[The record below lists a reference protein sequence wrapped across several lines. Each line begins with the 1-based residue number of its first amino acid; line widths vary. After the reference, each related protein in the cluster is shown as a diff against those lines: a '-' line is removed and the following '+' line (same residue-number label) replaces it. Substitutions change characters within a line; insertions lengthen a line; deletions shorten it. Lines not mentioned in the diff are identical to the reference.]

1 MKNNLSNLIIK
12 FTLTLLQRIGIIL
25 KNFLVA
31 ALLCITHCCFA
42 DEPPFSEA
50 ILNYTQNNLPNSGT
64 LKAGNG
70 FIYVDVDDKYVH
82 DLIQFIEKSGF
93 QKPPYF
99 EDSNLVGAHITVVY
113 PDEMK
118 KYNLDQIS
126 ESGTTIHFD
135 PVECKLITPPNWK
148 EIDKVYCIVVN
159 SPQLDEIREKYGL
172 PIREYRF
179 HITIGVKPIAVEAIS
194 N

>member
-1 MKNNLSNLIIK
+1 MIIK

-25 KNFLVA
+25 KKFFVA
-31 ALLCITHCCFA
+31 ALLFITHCCFA
-42 DEPPFSEA
+42 HEPPFSEA
-50 ILNYTQNNLPNSGT
+50 ILNYTQNNLPNCGT
-64 LKAGNG
+64 LKAENG
-70 FIYVDVDDKYVH
+70 FVYVDVDDKYVH

-99 EDSNLVGAHITVVY
+99 GESDLVGAHITVIY

-135 PVECKLITPPNWK
+135 PIECKLLTPPNWK
-148 EIDKVYCIVVN
+148 EIDQVYCILIN
-159 SPQLDEIREKYGL
+159 SPQLDVIREKYGL
-172 PIREYRF
+172 PTREYKF
-179 HITIGVKPIAVEAIS
+179 HITIGVKPVTKEAIS